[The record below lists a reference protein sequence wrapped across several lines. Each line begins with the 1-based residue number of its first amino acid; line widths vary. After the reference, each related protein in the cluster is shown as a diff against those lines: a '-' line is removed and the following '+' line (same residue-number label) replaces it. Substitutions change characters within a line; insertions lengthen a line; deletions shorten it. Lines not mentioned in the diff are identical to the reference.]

1 MFRKQKTFNLA
12 DKKTLIIIKEKL
24 LEEKDRLER
33 ELKQFAEKN
42 IHNKE
47 DYETR
52 FPDYGS
58 KDDENAAEVAVFGD
72 RLSLERRLEV
82 SLRDAKNAL
91 ERVAKGTYGVCK
103 HCGRP
108 IDLQRLL
115 ARPTSSSCI
124 NCKKSLKGES

>member
-72 RLSLERRLEV
+72 R
-82 SLRDAKNAL
+82 
-91 ERVAKGTYGVCK
+91 
-103 HCGRP
+103 
-108 IDLQRLL
+108 
-115 ARPTSSSCI
+115 
-124 NCKKSLKGES
+124 